1 MKIHKIKIEKFKS
14 IYDPLEIDFQQVKG
28 FWQISGPVGSGK
40 TTIGE
45 AIIYGLFGKVGGKNN
60 PDLVSWNQKHG
71 KVEIWCESKGNE
83 LYIKRELNVYG
94 QSPVYVEVNG
104 EELVFTNKRDAQSQ
118 LEQEYFDVSKTILES
133 MCIISFNNFKSLATL
148 NTGDTKKFLDQV
160 LGFYMLNNY
169 TEKCKELMTKNSY
182 DMNKLSIDI
191 EVLRNQI
198 KKLEELSNI
207 EIINENKDEVKKK
220 MNELDKQCK
229 EITSSYKKIIND
241 LTSDKDKLEQEKT
254 SVMTLGSK
262 LKKEIE
268 FIQKGICPTCGAPID
283 KSHLEEKQEE
293 RKLLLN
299 QYNDLLVKINDVC
312 VRINKNTAD
321 ASNETKKLIE
331 EYKEC
336 EKLIIRLDEQAKRK
350 SFNQKE
356 INNINDEIEKH
367 VSKLNIYK
375 EEDLKWKELLDI
387 LSTQIRAQIMQSFIP
402 TLNENINKYSQRLR
416 LPYIIEF
423 DSSFKCSITLQG
435 SDKTIPL
442 SALSTGQLKTTDMVI
457 ILGILGTL
465 LGANKVNVLFLDE
478 LFSNLD
484 ADLRGEMCS
493 VLREFLEEDMSI
505 FIISHSEL
513 DDKYFDGEIKMELH
527 NFSTQEKHSK
537 INVIYN

>member
-14 IYDPLEIDFQQVKG
+14 IYDPLEINFQQIKG

-104 EELVFTNKRDAQSQ
+104 EELIFTNKRDAQSQ

-182 DMNKLSIDI
+182 DMNKLSINI
-191 EVLRNQI
+191 EVLKNQI

-207 EIINENKDEVKKK
+207 EIINENKDEVKNK
-220 MNELDKQCK
+220 MKELDKQCK
-229 EITSSYKKIIND
+229 EITSSYKKIINN
-241 LTSDKDKLEQEKT
+241 LISDKDKLEQEKT
-254 SVMTLGSK
+254 SVKTLGSK

-268 FIQKGICPTCGAPID
+268 FIQKGICPTCGASID

-299 QYNDLLVKINDVC
+299 QYNDLSVKIDDVC
-312 VRINKNTAD
+312 SKINKNNED
-321 ASNETKKLIE
+321 ASNKTKKLIE

-356 INNINDEIEKH
+356 INNINDEIEKYI
-367 VSKLNIYK
+367 SQLNIYK
-375 EEDLKWKELLDI
+375 EEDLKWNELFGI
-387 LSTQIRAQIMQSFIP
+387 LSTQIRSQIMQSFIP

-442 SALSTGQLKTTDMVI
+442 SALSTGQLKITDMVI

-465 LGANKVNVLFLDE
+465 LGTNKVNVLFLDE

-493 VLREFLEEDMSI
+493 LLREFLEEDMSI